1 MSLFRLGLMATLT
14 AAPIFASADIAGLYV
29 GAGVWQSSPAG
40 TLGNTSISLDNT
52 LNFEEENSN
61 YLFIALEHPIP
72 LLPNL
77 RLSRT
82 DLEWAGQGT
91 VSAGTSQDE
100 VVFPIDQAVAA
111 DLDLSHTEITFYY
124 EVLDN
129 VIDLDVGLTAR
140 MFDGEAS
147 LVGAVQEERVELD
160 AVIPMLYG
168 KAGIDLP
175 FSGLSAAVSGNWIN
189 VNEFH
194 LIDWS
199 AELNY
204 DFSIAPTLE
213 AGLSIGYRSMLIE
226 IDDQDELQSDA
237 EFDGLFIGLR
247 LIL

>member
-1 MSLFRLGLMATLT
+1 MSLSRLGLLATLT
-14 AAPIFASADIAGLYV
+14 AAPVIASADIAGLF
-29 GAGVWQSSPAG
+29 AGVGTWQSSPSG
-40 TLGNTSISLDNT
+40 TLGSTSISLENT
-52 LNFEEENSN
+52 LNFDEENSN

-82 DLEWAGQGT
+82 SLEWAGQGT
-91 VSAGTSQDE
+91 VPAGTRLDE

-111 DLDLSHTEITFYY
+111 ELDLSHTEVTFYY

-129 VIDLDVGLTAR
+129 VIDLDLGLTAR

-147 LVGAVQEERVELD
+147 LIGATQQERVELD

-247 LIL
+247 LVL

>member
-91 VSAGTSQDE
+91 VSAGTSLDE

-213 AGLSIGYRSMLIE
+213 AGLSIGYRSMLIQ

>member
-1 MSLFRLGLMATLT
+1 MSLFRLGLLATLT
-14 AAPIFASADIAGLYV
+14 TTPLFASADIAGLYA
-29 GAGVWQSSPAG
+29 GGGVWQSNPAG
-40 TLGNTSISLDNT
+40 TLGNTSISLDNS
-52 LNFEEENSN
+52 LNFDEENSN

-91 VSAGTSQDE
+91 VPAGTSLDE

-129 VIDLDVGLTAR
+129 IVDLDLGLTAR
-140 MFDGEAS
+140 IFDGEAS
-147 LVGAVQEERVELD
+147 LIGASQQERVELD

-168 KAGIDLP
+168 TAGIDLP
-175 FSGLSAAVSGNWIN
+175 FTGLSAAVSGNWIN
-189 VNEFH
+189 VNDFH

-237 EFDGLFIGLR
+237 EFDGLFVGLR

>member
-1 MSLFRLGLMATLT
+1 MSLFRLGLLATLT
-14 AAPIFASADIAGLYV
+14 TTPLFASADIAGLYA
-29 GAGVWQSSPAG
+29 GGGVWQSNPAG
-40 TLGNTSISLDNT
+40 TLGNTSISLDNS
-52 LNFEEENSN
+52 LNFDEENSN

-91 VSAGTSQDE
+91 VPAGTSLDE

-129 VIDLDVGLTAR
+129 IVDLDLGLTAR
-140 MFDGEAS
+140 IFDGEAS
-147 LVGAVQEERVELD
+147 LIGASQQERVELD

-175 FSGLSAAVSGNWIN
+175 FTGLSAAVSGNWIN
-189 VNEFH
+189 VNDFH

-237 EFDGLFIGLR
+237 EFDGLFVGLR

>member
-1 MSLFRLGLMATLT
+1 MSLFRLGLLATLT
-14 AAPIFASADIAGLYV
+14 TAPLFAGADIADLYA
-29 GAGVWQSSPAG
+29 GAGVWQSSPSG
-40 TLGNTSISLDNT
+40 TLGNTSISLENT
-52 LNFEEENSN
+52 LNFDEENSN
-61 YLFIALEHPIP
+61 YFFIALEHPIP

-82 DLEWAGQGT
+82 DLEWTGQGT
-91 VSAGTSQDE
+91 VSAGTILDE
-100 VVFPIDQAVAA
+100 VVFPIDQAVTA

-129 VIDLDVGLTAR
+129 IIDLDLGLTAR

-147 LVGAVQEERVELD
+147 LIGAAQQERVELD

-168 KAGIDLP
+168 RAGIDLP

-189 VNEFH
+189 VNEFQ

-204 DFSIAPTLE
+204 DFKIAHTLE
-213 AGLSIGYRSMLIE
+213 GGLSIGYRSMLIE
-226 IDDQDELQSDA
+226 IDDQNELQSDA

-247 LIL
+247 LIF

>member
-61 YLFIALEHPIP
+61 YLFIDLEHPIP

-91 VSAGTSQDE
+91 VSAGTSLDE

>member
-91 VSAGTSQDE
+91 VSAGTSLDE

-194 LIDWS
+194 LIDWN

>member
-82 DLEWAGQGT
+82 DLEWAGKGT
-91 VSAGTSQDE
+91 VSAGTSLDE

>member
-1 MSLFRLGLMATLT
+1 M
-14 AAPIFASADIAGLYV
+14 
-29 GAGVWQSSPAG
+29 PAG
-40 TLGNTSISLDNT
+40 T
-52 LNFEEENSN
+52 
-61 YLFIALEHPIP
+61 
-72 LLPNL
+72 
-77 RLSRT
+77 RL
-82 DLEWAGQGT
+82 
-91 VSAGTSQDE
+91 DE

-111 DLDLSHTEITFYY
+111 ELDLSHTEVTFYY

-129 VIDLDVGLTAR
+129 VIDLDLGLTAR

-147 LVGAVQEERVELD
+147 LIGATQQERVELD

-247 LIL
+247 LVL

>member
-1 MSLFRLGLMATLT
+1 MNLFRLGLLATLT
-14 AAPIFASADIAGLYV
+14 TAPLLASADIAGLYA
-29 GAGVWQSSPAG
+29 GGGVWQSSPTG
-40 TLGNTSISLDNT
+40 TLGNTGISLDNT
-52 LNFEEENSN
+52 LNFDEENSN
-61 YLFIALEHPIP
+61 YFFIALEHPIP

-91 VSAGTSQDE
+91 VPAGTSLDE

-129 VIDLDVGLTAR
+129 IIDLDLGLTAR

-147 LVGAVQEERVELD
+147 LIGASQQERVELD

-168 KAGIDLP
+168 RAGIDLP

>member
-1 MSLFRLGLMATLT
+1 MSLFRLGLLATLT
-14 AAPIFASADIAGLYV
+14 TTPLFASADIAGLYA
-29 GAGVWQSSPAG
+29 GGGVWQSNPAG
-40 TLGNTSISLDNT
+40 TLGNTSISLDNS
-52 LNFEEENSN
+52 LNFDEENSN

-91 VSAGTSQDE
+91 VPAGTSLDE

-129 VIDLDVGLTAR
+129 IVDLDLGLTAR
-140 MFDGEAS
+140 IFDGEAS
-147 LVGAVQEERVELD
+147 LIGASQQERVELD

-189 VNEFH
+189 VNDFH

-237 EFDGLFIGLR
+237 EFDGLFVGLR

>member
-1 MSLFRLGLMATLT
+1 MSLFRLGLLATLT
-14 AAPIFASADIAGLYV
+14 TTPLFASADIAGLYA
-29 GAGVWQSSPAG
+29 GGGVWQSNPAG
-40 TLGNTSISLDNT
+40 TLGNTGISLDNS
-52 LNFEEENSN
+52 LNFDEENSN

-91 VSAGTSQDE
+91 VPAGTSLDE

-129 VIDLDVGLTAR
+129 IVDLDLGLTAR
-140 MFDGEAS
+140 IFDGEAS
-147 LVGAVQEERVELD
+147 LIGASQQERVELD

-175 FSGLSAAVSGNWIN
+175 FTGLSAAVSGNWIN
-189 VNEFH
+189 VNDFH

-237 EFDGLFIGLR
+237 EFDGLFVGLR